1 MVVSIGA
8 VVVVVSMSVPLPV
21 VVSGVS
27 QAANEN
33 KTSARNKM
41 LFIIELLVVKSFNMV
56 FNFHA
61 SLGGNP

>member
-1 MVVSIGA
+1 
-8 VVVVVSMSVPLPV
+8 MSVPLPV

-33 KTSARNKM
+33 KTSATNKM
-41 LFIIELLVVKSFNMV
+41 LFIIELLVVKSFNML